1 MPCEIDEDVRYI
13 TNRIVQVHPHEN
25 SHAGSAVATG
35 DELRSAWNQLLVF
48 TGRYHIYFLRH
59 PFLFVYWL
67 VYISLQAIRSG
78 EADVTM
84 LDAGDIYTAGLN
96 FDLIPILSEVYN
108 LGKPEYYVV
117 AVAKARDADTEL
129 IYLKNKNTCHTG
141 N

>member
-1 MPCEIDEDVRYI
+1 
-13 TNRIVQVHPHEN
+13 
-25 SHAGSAVATG
+25 
-35 DELRSAWNQLLVF
+35 
-48 TGRYHIYFLRH
+48 
-59 PFLFVYWL
+59 
-67 VYISLQAIRSG
+67 
-78 EADVTM
+78 M

-141 N
+141 NKEMNIFLFFYIKSKIKKKKSHNN